1 MIPSSSYPYNL
12 QKMTLQRGEEIVY
25 TDTIQGEQ
33 CLVFLHGLASY
44 MPVWMRNISYFR
56 EQYRCVALDLPG
68 HGLSSRGA
76 YSYSI
81 SFYMEVVYEWLKRL
95 QIKKAILVG
104 HSMGGQIAVKLITQY
119 PLLFSHLVLV
129 APAGFERFTGLQKTF
144 LSHFAPAHAISHTQY
159 LKFVLNLKNSFYG
172 LEEKEY
178 LLFEELNR
186 DYYSIQN
193 IHLKTVMEKSI
204 RGMLNEPIFQ
214 LLPKIIQPT
223 LVIFGEDDRLIPN
236 RLLSLA
242 STQDIALEA
251 CAQIRNH
258 QLRMIPE
265 SGHLVQY
272 EKADICNESIRDF
285 IAPKG

>member
-1 MIPSSSYPYNL
+1 MASSYPYHLRKITL
-12 QKMTLQRGEEIVY
+12 QKGEEIVY
-25 TDTIQGEQ
+25 TDTAQGEQ

-44 MPVWMRNISYFR
+44 MPIWMRNISHF
-56 EQYRCVALDLPG
+56 EKQYRCLALDLPG

-81 SFYMEVVYEWLKRL
+81 SFYTEIVYEWLKRL
-95 QIKKAILVG
+95 DIKKAILVG

-119 PLLFSHLVLV
+119 PLLFSHLVLI

-144 LSHFAPAHAISHTQY
+144 LSHFAPAQAISHTQY

-178 LLFEELNR
+178 MLFEELNR

-214 LLPKIIQPT
+214 LLPKIIQAA
-223 LVIFGEDDRLIPN
+223 LVIFGEDDHLIPN
-236 RLLSLA
+236 RMLSLA
-242 STQDIALEA
+242 TTQEVALEG

-258 QLRMIPE
+258 QLCMIPE

-272 EKADICNESIRDF
+272 EKADICNAHISNF
-285 IAPKG
+285 IAPKT